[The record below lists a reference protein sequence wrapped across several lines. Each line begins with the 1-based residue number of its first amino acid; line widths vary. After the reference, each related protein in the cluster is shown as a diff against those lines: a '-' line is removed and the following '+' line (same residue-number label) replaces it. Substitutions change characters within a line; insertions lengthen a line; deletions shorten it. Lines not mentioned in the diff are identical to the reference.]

1 QASAVTR
8 QRETTVVRW
17 PGLPAGVVARVK
29 GSFQQCGIGM
39 DETRQ
44 RSTLEVLEDH
54 LRHRERAEVEED
66 IARNF
71 ADDVV
76 IWSSFGLFRGHEG
89 VRRSAHAL
97 HEQLRCAHY
106 QFPTKLV

>member
-1 QASAVTR
+1 
-8 QRETTVVRW
+8 
-17 PGLPAGVVARVK
+17 
-29 GSFQQCGIGM
+29 M
-39 DETRQ
+39 
-44 RSTLEVLEDH
+44 

-106 QFPTKLV
+106 QFPTKLVSQLAGAQGELAGLTVTRPSLEDVYLDLIGEKP